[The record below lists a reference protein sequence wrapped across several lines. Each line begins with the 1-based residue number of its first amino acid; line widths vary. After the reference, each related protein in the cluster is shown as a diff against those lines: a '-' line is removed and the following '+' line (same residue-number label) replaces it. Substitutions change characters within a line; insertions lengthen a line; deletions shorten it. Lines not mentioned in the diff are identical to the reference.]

1 MYTVQC
7 VRQVFLVTL
16 WLENQMLHFC
26 FMLAFGKFSL
36 NIRCLGQ
43 NFKSLEKII
52 FAVLCMSTNSDQ
64 GVFWV
69 I

>member
-1 MYTVQC
+1 
-7 VRQVFLVTL
+7 
-16 WLENQMLHFC
+16 MLHFC